1 MKRVFFLLVTVS
13 WTICSVAQF
22 INSNQESSFNAQ
34 DLTAEVAR
42 LKEMVKQLQENE
54 LESDKLKYQKNY
66 QLILN
71 GLESLKEMQQGIME
85 ISGARSQNILYKK
98 LIDINNPTSEVLGFQ
113 LIDVINKTLDENIT
127 ALINLAEG
135 DRKRLRGQVSG
146 IFEGLKRTFPPLQ
159 LITSCFST
167 ISSFSTYKA
176 RVERFT
182 RKTDSIIVDV
192 MNPISQEVIGK
203 MSGHLQPYILF
214 YNELNKVNS
223 SFENAL
229 YQHEVEYRDY
239 IEEVLSLKETIEKK
253 VNLGE
258 SISEQVISMF
268 DLTNSSAQNFDFKSK
283 LENETVKEL
292 AGQCMNIF
300 ELVDRYKKFTNDF
313 VTIQDDFYRNNLN
326 MLTTKAKNL
335 PYKDVAKIDQLTT
348 ELQLLKNGNPSV
360 NTMGFDMSYKLRLKG
375 IMAKLYAVNK
385 LRM

>member
-1 MKRVFFLLVTVS
+1 MKRVSILLIVCTCALC
-13 WTICSVAQF
+13 TFGQF
-22 INSNQESSFNAQ
+22 INNSNQDTHDLSS
-34 DLTAEVAR
+34 EVAR

-54 LESDKLKYQKNY
+54 LQSDKLKYQKNY

-85 ISGARSQNILYKK
+85 INGARSQNILYKK
-98 LIDINNPTSEVLGFQ
+98 LIDINNPTSEALGFQ

-127 ALINLAEG
+127 ALVHLAEG
-135 DRKRLRGQVSG
+135 DRRRLRGQVSG
-146 IFEGLKRTFPPLQ
+146 LFEGLKRTFPPLQ
-159 LITSCFST
+159 IITSCFSA
-167 ISSFSTYKA
+167 ISSFSTYKT
-176 RVERFT
+176 RLERIG
-182 RKTDSIIVDV
+182 RKADSIVVDV
-192 MNPISQEVIGK
+192 MNPISQEVIGR
-203 MSGHLQPYILF
+203 MSGHLQPYIHF
-214 YNELNKVNS
+214 YNDLNKVNS
-223 SFENAL
+223 AFETAL

-239 IEEVLSLKETIEKK
+239 IEEVMTLKQTVEKK
-253 VNLGE
+253 INLGE

-268 DLTNSSAQNFDFKSK
+268 DLANSSAQNFDFKNR
-283 LENETVKEL
+283 LEHETIKEL

-313 VTIQDDFYRNNLN
+313 ITIQDDFYRNNLA

-335 PYKDVAKIDQLTT
+335 PYKDVAKIDQLAN
-348 ELQLLKNGNPSV
+348 ELQLLKNGNTNA